1 MLYKTDKKNKIG
13 AVEFKQFTNELATM
27 DRIAKL
33 MGDIDTMP
41 KNCRMQK
48 KTINVTPLYDLPVFY
63 PCNDGKYRYPCSD
76 GKWRTYDE
84 IVDEA
89 AHAQH
94 QGMPAL
100 PVYAKQGQSPVT
112 RSIVARIR
120 AAVAKA
126 LRYGQRK
133 REKGERE

>member
-1 MLYKTDKKNKIG
+1 MKQGYKNIFRAEDL
-13 AVEFKQFTNELATM
+13 EQFRNELATM

-41 KNCRMQK
+41 KNYRIQK

-94 QGMPAL
+94 QGIPAL
-100 PVYAKQGQSPVT
+100 PIYAKQGQPPVT

-126 LRYGQRK
+126 LGYGQRRK
-133 REKGERE
+133 RGERE

>member
-1 MLYKTDKKNKIG
+1 MKQGDKNKIG
-13 AVEFKQFTNELATM
+13 AVEFEQFTNELATM

-48 KTINVTPLYDLPVFY
+48 KTINVTPLYDLPIFY
-63 PCNDGKYRYPCSD
+63 PCNDGEYRYPCSD

-100 PVYAKQGQSPVT
+100 PIYAKQGQPPAT
-112 RSIVARIR
+112 RSIVA
-120 AAVAKA
+120 KA
-126 LRYGQRK
+126 LGYGQRK

>member
-1 MLYKTDKKNKIG
+1 MKQDGYKNIFRAEDF
-13 AVEFKQFTNELATM
+13 EQFVDELDTM

-33 MGDIDTMP
+33 MGDIDTMS
-41 KNCRMQK
+41 KNYRVQK

-94 QGMPAL
+94 QGTLAL
-100 PVYAKQGQSPVT
+100 PQQAQQHAPRG
-112 RSIVARIR
+112 IVANIR

-126 LRYGQRK
+126 LGNGQRK

>member
-1 MLYKTDKKNKIG
+1 MKQGYKNIFRAEDL
-13 AVEFKQFTNELATM
+13 EQFRNELATM

-41 KNCRMQK
+41 KNYRIQK

-89 AHAQH
+89 AHAQR

-100 PVYAKQGQSPVT
+100 PIYARQSQPPVT
-112 RSIVARIR
+112 RSIVSRIR

-126 LRYGQRK
+126 LGMGRGG
-133 REKGERE
+133 RERKGERE

>member
-1 MLYKTDKKNKIG
+1 MKQGYKNKIG
-13 AVEFKQFTNELATM
+13 AVEFEQFTNELAVM
-27 DRIAKL
+27 DRIAEL
-33 MGDIDTMP
+33 MGGIDTMP
-41 KNCRMQK
+41 KNCRVQK
-48 KTINVTPLYDLPVFY
+48 KTISVTPLYDLPVFY

-94 QGMPAL
+94 QGMPAISI
-100 PVYAKQGQSPVT
+100 YAKQGQPPVT

-126 LRYGQRK
+126 LGNGRRK
-133 REKGERE
+133 REKGNKG

>member
-1 MLYKTDKKNKIG
+1 MKQGYKNKIG
-13 AVEFKQFTNELATM
+13 AVEFEQFTNELATM

-33 MGDIDTMP
+33 MGDIDTIQ
-41 KNCRMQK
+41 KKCRMQK
-48 KTINVTPLYDLPVFY
+48 KAISSMPLYDLPVFY

-100 PVYAKQGQSPVT
+100 PIYAKQGQPPVT

-126 LRYGQRK
+126 LGYGQRK

>member
-1 MLYKTDKKNKIG
+1 MKQGDKNKIG
-13 AVEFKQFTNELATM
+13 AVEFEQFTNELAVM
-27 DRIAKL
+27 DRIAEL
-33 MGDIDTMP
+33 MGGIDTMP
-41 KNCRMQK
+41 KNCRVQK
-48 KTINVTPLYDLPVFY
+48 KTISVTPLYDLPVFY

-84 IVDEA
+84 IVKEA
-89 AHAQH
+89 SHAQR

-100 PVYAKQGQSPVT
+100 PIYAKQSQPPVT

-126 LRYGQRK
+126 LGNGQRRK
-133 REKGERE
+133 RGERE

>member
-1 MLYKTDKKNKIG
+1 MLYKTGNKNKIG
-13 AVEFKQFTNELATM
+13 AVEFEQFANELAEI

-48 KTINVTPLYDLPVFY
+48 KTINITPLYDLPVFY

-100 PVYAKQGQSPVT
+100 PIYAKQGQPPVT
-112 RSIVARIR
+112 RSIVVRIR
-120 AAVAKA
+120 TVVAKA
-126 LRYGQRK
+126 LGYGQRRK
-133 REKGERE
+133 RGERE

>member
-1 MLYKTDKKNKIG
+1 MKQGYKNKIG
-13 AVEFKQFTNELATM
+13 AVEFEQFTNELATM

-33 MGDIDTMP
+33 MGDIDTIQ

-100 PVYAKQGQSPVT
+100 PIYAKQGQQHAPSG
-112 RSIVARIR
+112 IVARIR

-126 LRYGQRK
+126 LEYGQRK
-133 REKGERE
+133 REGKGERE

>member
-1 MLYKTDKKNKIG
+1 MKQGDKNKIG
-13 AVEFKQFTNELATM
+13 AVEFEKFTNELATM

-63 PCNDGKYRYPCSD
+63 PCNDGQYRYPCSD

-84 IVDEA
+84 IVNEA
-89 AHAQH
+89 AKAQR

-100 PVYAKQGQSPVT
+100 PIYARQSQPPAT

-126 LRYGQRK
+126 LGNGQRRK
-133 REKGERE
+133 RGERE

>member
-1 MLYKTDKKNKIG
+1 MKQGYKNIFRAEDF
-13 AVEFKQFTNELATM
+13 EQFVDELATM

-33 MGDIDTMP
+33 MGDVDTMP
-41 KNCRMQK
+41 KNCRVQK
-48 KTINVTPLYDLPVFY
+48 KTISVTPLYDLPVFY

-84 IVDEA
+84 IVKEA
-89 AHAQH
+89 SHAQR

-100 PVYAKQGQSPVT
+100 PIYAKQSQPPVT
-112 RSIVARIR
+112 RSIVANIR

-126 LRYGQRK
+126 LGYGQRRK
-133 REKGERE
+133 RGERE

>member
-1 MLYKTDKKNKIG
+1 MKQGYKNIFRAEDL
-13 AVEFKQFTNELATM
+13 EQFRNELAEI

-33 MGDIDTMP
+33 MGDIDNMP
-41 KNCRMQK
+41 KNYMVQK
-48 KTINVTPLYDLPVFY
+48 KNIRLMPLYDLPVFY

-94 QGMPAL
+94 QGTLAL
-100 PVYAKQGQSPVT
+100 PQQAQQHVLRG
-112 RSIVARIR
+112 IVANIR

-133 REKGERE
+133 KREERE

>member
-1 MLYKTDKKNKIG
+1 MKQDGYKNIFRAEDL
-13 AVEFKQFTNELATM
+13 EQFINELATM

-33 MGDIDTMP
+33 MGDVDTMQ
-41 KNCRMQK
+41 KNYRVQK
-48 KTINVTPLYDLPVFY
+48 KTISVTPLYDLPMFY
-63 PCNDGKYRYPCSD
+63 PCNNGQYRYPCSD

-84 IVDEA
+84 IVKEA
-89 AHAQH
+89 AHAQR

-100 PVYAKQGQSPVT
+100 PIYARQGQPPVT

-126 LRYGQRK
+126 LGYGQRRK
-133 REKGERE
+133 RGERE

>member
-1 MLYKTDKKNKIG
+1 MKQGYKNIFRAEDL
-13 AVEFKQFTNELATM
+13 EQFRNELATM

-41 KNCRMQK
+41 KNYRIQK

-89 AHAQH
+89 AHGQH
-94 QGMPAL
+94 QGTLAL
-100 PVYAKQGQSPVT
+100 PQQAQQTQQNAPRG
-112 RSIVARIR
+112 IVANIR

-126 LRYGQRK
+126 LRYGQRRK
-133 REKGERE
+133 REERE

>member
-1 MLYKTDKKNKIG
+1 MKQDGYKNIFRAEDL
-13 AVEFKQFTNELATM
+13 EQFRNELATM

-100 PVYAKQGQSPVT
+100 PIYAKQGQPPVS
-112 RSIVARIR
+112 RSIVANIR

-126 LRYGQRK
+126 LGYGQRK
-133 REKGERE
+133 REGKGNKG

>member
-1 MLYKTDKKNKIG
+1 MKQNDNKNKIG
-13 AVEFKQFTNELATM
+13 AAEFEQFTNELATM
-27 DRIAKL
+27 GRIAKL

-84 IVDEA
+84 IVNEA

-100 PVYAKQGQSPVT
+100 PIYAKQGQPPVT

-126 LRYGQRK
+126 LGYGQRRK
-133 REKGERE
+133 RGERE

>member
-1 MLYKTDKKNKIG
+1 MKQDGYKNIFRAEDL
-13 AVEFKQFTNELATM
+13 EQFTNELATM

-33 MGDIDTMP
+33 MGDVDTMP
-41 KNCRMQK
+41 KNCRVQK
-48 KTINVTPLYDLPVFY
+48 KTISVTPLYDLPIFY

-84 IVDEA
+84 IVEEA
-89 AHAQH
+89 ANAQH

-100 PVYAKQGQSPVT
+100 PIYAEQGQPPVT
-112 RSIVARIR
+112 RSIVANIR
-120 AAVAKA
+120 AAIAKVT
-126 LRYGQRK
+126 RYGQRK

>member
-1 MLYKTDKKNKIG
+1 MKQGNKNKIG
-13 AVEFKQFTNELATM
+13 AVEFEQFTNELAVM
-27 DRIAKL
+27 DRIAEL
-33 MGDIDTMP
+33 MGGIDTMP
-41 KNCRMQK
+41 KNCRVQK
-48 KTINVTPLYDLPVFY
+48 KTISVTPLYDLPVFY

-84 IVDEA
+84 IVKEA
-89 AHAQH
+89 SHAQR

-100 PVYAKQGQSPVT
+100 PIYAKQSQPPVT
-112 RSIVARIR
+112 RSIVANIR

-126 LRYGQRK
+126 LGYGQGK

>member
-1 MLYKTDKKNKIG
+1 MKQGDKNKIG
-13 AVEFKQFTNELATM
+13 AVEFEQFTNGLAAM
-27 DRIAKL
+27 DRIAEL

-84 IVDEA
+84 IVKEA
-89 AHAQH
+89 SHAQR

-100 PVYAKQGQSPVT
+100 PIYAKQSQPPVT
-112 RSIVARIR
+112 RSIVANIR

-126 LRYGQRK
+126 LGYGQRRK
-133 REKGERE
+133 RGERE

>member
-1 MLYKTDKKNKIG
+1 MKQDGYKNIFRAEDF
-13 AVEFKQFTNELATM
+13 EQFVDELATM

-33 MGDIDTMP
+33 MGDVDTMP
-41 KNCRMQK
+41 KNCRVQK
-48 KTINVTPLYDLPVFY
+48 KTISVTPLYDLPVFY

-84 IVDEA
+84 IVKEA
-89 AHAQH
+89 SHAQR

-100 PVYAKQGQSPVT
+100 PIYAKQSQPPVT
-112 RSIVARIR
+112 RSIVANIR
-120 AAVAKA
+120 AAVDKA
-126 LRYGQRK
+126 LGYGQRK

>member
-1 MLYKTDKKNKIG
+1 MKQGYKNIFRAEDL
-13 AVEFKQFTNELATM
+13 EQFRNELATM

-33 MGDIDTMP
+33 MGDIDTMS
-41 KNCRMQK
+41 KNYRVQK

-94 QGMPAL
+94 QGTLAL
-100 PVYAKQGQSPVT
+100 PQQAQQYAPRGI
-112 RSIVARIR
+112 IVNIR

-126 LRYGQRK
+126 LRYGQRRK
-133 REKGERE
+133 RGNKG

>member
-1 MLYKTDKKNKIG
+1 MKQGYKNIFRAEDL
-13 AVEFKQFTNELATM
+13 EQFRNELATM

-41 KNCRMQK
+41 KNYRIQK

-76 GKWRTYDE
+76 GTWRTYDE

-94 QGMPAL
+94 QGIPAL
-100 PVYAKQGQSPVT
+100 PIYAKQGQPPVT

-126 LRYGQRK
+126 LGYGQRRK
-133 REKGERE
+133 RGERE

>member
-1 MLYKTDKKNKIG
+1 MKQGDKYKIG
-13 AVEFKQFTNELATM
+13 AVEFEQFTNELATM
-27 DRIAKL
+27 DRIANL
-33 MGDIDTMP
+33 MGDIDTMS
-41 KNCRMQK
+41 KNYRVQK
-48 KTINVTPLYDLPVFY
+48 KTINVTPLYDLPMFY

-84 IVDEA
+84 IVKEA
-89 AHAQH
+89 SHAQR

-100 PVYAKQGQSPVT
+100 PVYAKQGQPPVT
-112 RSIVARIR
+112 RSMAANIR

-126 LRYGQRK
+126 LGYGQRK

>member
-1 MLYKTDKKNKIG
+1 MKQDGYKNIFRAEDL
-13 AVEFKQFTNELATM
+13 EQFTNELATM

-33 MGDIDTMP
+33 MGDVDTMP
-41 KNCRMQK
+41 KNCRVQK
-48 KTINVTPLYDLPVFY
+48 KTISVTPLYDLPIFY

-84 IVDEA
+84 IVKEA

-100 PVYAKQGQSPVT
+100 PIYAKQGQQAVN
-112 RSIVARIR
+112 RSIIAKIR

-126 LRYGQRK
+126 LGYGQRK
-133 REKGERE
+133 RERKGNKG